1 MKNPNRLRLERN
13 DKMKLNFNFSGKT
26 LLKDWWKTVR
36 DNFTTIQTDHNTLS
50 DKLDTEITQRTN
62 ADVGLSDQITAE
74 KRRGKVPTIR
84 YKGILTQRRKT
95 GGSVTVNCENK
106 F

>member
-1 MKNPNRLRLERN
+1 
-13 DKMKLNFNFSGKT
+13 MKLNFNFSGKT
-26 LLKDWWKTVR
+26 LLKDWWPIVKENFKT
-36 DNFTTIQTDHNTLS
+36 IETDHNTLS
-50 DKLDTEITQRTN
+50 DKLDTEISAAKQPT
-62 ADVGLSDQITAE
+62 
-74 KRRGKVPTIR
+74 GKMRTIR